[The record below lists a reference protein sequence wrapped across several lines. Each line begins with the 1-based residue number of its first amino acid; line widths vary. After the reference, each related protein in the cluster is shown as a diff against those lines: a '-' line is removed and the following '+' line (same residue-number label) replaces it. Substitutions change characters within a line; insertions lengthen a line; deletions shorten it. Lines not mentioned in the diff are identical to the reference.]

1 MADVNKSIQSLTINV
16 KEIQLQIKKLYEEGQ
31 SAEKV
36 FDKVK
41 DSFQNITKEAIKL
54 TESSKQALSKKDP
67 EAYAKAI
74 TKINSLFAQLISSY
88 KGVTSAANQ
97 ANAEYEAGFKK
108 LLIKKATAFNLDSS
122 LALTAL
128 PFNSQVCP
136 LSAFILTHLF
146 IASLLGP
153 FSVKD
158 SVPFKKL
165 YLKSSP

>member
-67 EAYAKAI
+67 ERHA
-74 TKINSLFAQLISSY
+74 
-88 KGVTSAANQ
+88 
-97 ANAEYEAGFKK
+97 
-108 LLIKKATAFNLDSS
+108 
-122 LALTAL
+122 
-128 PFNSQVCP
+128 
-136 LSAFILTHLF
+136 
-146 IASLLGP
+146 
-153 FSVKD
+153 
-158 SVPFKKL
+158 
-165 YLKSSP
+165 